1 MLWVFLIFIT
11 SMSSFSCKEKH
22 QNIKVIFYHHGQET
36 TLDPELSGFWNLI
49 KTAEDLL
56 ITADGMMRLAV
67 EPELINK
74 IKREERVI
82 EIIYPKPVELNINRN
97 KLTIHPDRLLIPL
110 SGELV
115 GEGENPQAVIF
126 HGYPAYSAGPYTNR
140 KGIGELEKI
149 LHEMG
154 VK

>member
-1 MLWVFLIFIT
+1 
-11 SMSSFSCKEKH
+11 MSSFSCKEKH
-22 QNIKVIFYHHGQET
+22 QKVKVIFYHHGQET
-36 TLDPELSGFWNLI
+36 TLDSELSGFWNLI

-82 EIIYPKPVELNINRN
+82 EIIYPKPIELYINRYR
-97 KLTIHPDRLLIPL
+97 LTIHPDRFLIPL

-115 GEGENPQAVIF
+115 GEGENPRAVIF

-149 LHEMG
+149 LQTT
-154 VK
+154 KIL